1 MGLYHEWT
9 KSRLARAVFCIRT
22 ERGED
27 MSEKLGADNAD
38 QPDSPQVCLPSP
50 RLPVQLN
57 DNDRRHL
64 EVLANR
70 KMRPTSR
77 QKALALIRLDSGKP
91 LLDVS
96 QEVGIAKDELEL
108 LVSHFNQGGLKAV
121 GLINST
127 SRKSGHAGHR
137 RSLTIE
143 QTPGVCGGSARVA
156 GTRIPVWQLVA
167 ARRAGASEAE
177 LLTDFPR
184 LTARNLVDAWEY
196 ASDHQDEINAEIH
209 ANEVA

>member
-1 MGLYHEWT
+1 MMNAREAT
-9 KSRLARAVFCIRT
+9 KLKTVFRVRAK
-22 ERGED
+22 RGDD
-27 MSEKLGADNAD
+27 MAETLSADGAD
-38 QPDSPQVCLPSP
+38 QPDSPRVCLPSRP
-50 RLPVQLN
+50 LPVQLN
-57 DNDRRHL
+57 DNERRHL
-64 EVLANR
+64 EGLANR

-91 LLDVS
+91 LVDVS

-108 LVSHFNQGGLKAV
+108 LASQFTHGGLKAV

-184 LTARNLVDAWEY
+184 LSARNLVDAWEY
-196 ASDHQDEINAEIH
+196 ASDHQDEIDDEIH